1 MNYMKLKYHSY
12 LLLLLL
18 PGLLTTGYMQAQ
30 SNSIWAFDEN
40 GGIYWQ
46 VEESKNHTDHIE
58 MSGFH
63 VSVILTY
70 GVENGGLVLKYHLV
84 FPMLRTIPNNTHAS
98 LAYDFNSKDFLEV
111 LVNSKPVREIPVKFG
126 LNGLLSIETQ
136 AGNLQ
141 VVHEIYPSVDK
152 AVVVD
157 KRVYKNVSAKELK
170 IELPE
175 INDIHTT
182 PEDKGV
188 YGSYIIAAQSDKNGT
203 FTLKPGE
210 TIEYS
215 ILYTGRKA
223 CEPSFYV
230 SVDYELLRRKM
241 FVKNT
246 RTDLVF
252 ESPNDTLNR
261 AFAFAKLRATESIY
275 DTKGGL
281 MHGPGGGSYY
291 AAIWANDQAEY
302 ANPFFPFLGNPAG
315 IESAINSFRHF
326 ARYMNPE
333 YKQIPSSVIAEGV
346 DFWNGAGDR
355 GDMAMIA
362 YGAGRFALA
371 YGDMQTAKNLWPLI
385 EWSLEYCKRK
395 INKDGVVTS
404 DSDELEGR
412 FPAGKANLNTSS
424 LYYDAVNS
432 AIMLGYELGVDET
445 LLQAYKNQ
453 AAAMKQA
460 IENYFGAT
468 IGSFETYRYYKK
480 NTTLRAWICT
490 PLTVGIYDR
499 SESTID
505 ALFSSRLW
513 TKDGLATEEGDV
525 TFWDRS
531 TLYGL
536 RGAFAAG
543 ETERTMK
550 FFNYY
555 SARRL
560 LGDHVPYPVE
570 AYPEGGQQHLSAESA
585 LYCRVVTEGI
595 FGIRPAG
602 LSSFLLTPQLYSEWD
617 HMALRHI
624 RTFDRDFDI
633 EIERTGKDLMIKIL
647 LEGKVFFSEK
657 IKEGDS
663 VKVVF

>member
-1 MNYMKLKYHSY
+1 MLLKNRNFTF
-12 LLLLLL
+12 LLLLF
-18 PGLLTTGYMQAQ
+18 GLVYSGYSQTQ
-30 SNSIWAFDEN
+30 NKFLWNFDEN
-40 GGIYWQ
+40 GGIYWA
-46 VEESKNHTDHIE
+46 VRESQNHTDHIE

-98 LAYDFNSKDFLEV
+98 LAYDFNSSDLQDV
-111 LVNSKPVREIPVKFG
+111 VINSSPVKENPEKFS
-126 LNGLLSIETQ
+126 LNGLLSVNSKANEV
-136 AGNLQ
+136 NVL
-141 VVHEIYPSVDK
+141 HEIYPSVDK
-152 AVVVD
+152 AAVIE
-157 KRVYKNVSAKELK
+157 KRIYKNISGNNISVH
-170 IELPE
+170 LPE
-175 INDIHTT
+175 INKIHKT
-182 PEDKGV
+182 PEKKGV
-188 YGSYIIAAQSDKNGT
+188 YGIYVITARSDKNGD
-203 FTLKPGE
+203 FTLKPDE

-215 ILYTGRKA
+215 IIYSARKA
-223 CEPSFYV
+223 CEPAFYV
-230 SVDYELLRRKM
+230 SADYELLKRKM
-241 FVKNT
+241 FVDGIH
-246 RTDLVF
+246 RDLVF

-261 AFAFAKLRATESIY
+261 VFNFAKIRATESIY

-302 ANPFFPFLGNPAG
+302 ANPFFPFLGNLAG
-315 IESAINSFRHF
+315 NESAINSFLHF

-333 YKQIPSSVIAEGV
+333 YKRIPSSIIAEGV

-371 YGDMQTAKNLWPLI
+371 YGYRQTAKNLWPLV
-385 EWSLEYCKRK
+385 EWSLEYCRRK

-424 LYYDAVNS
+424 LYYDALNTAVL
-432 AIMLGYELGVDET
+432 LGKELKKDES
-445 LLQAYKNQ
+445 LLQAYKKQ
-453 AAAMKQA
+453 ATEMKQA
-460 IENYFGAT
+460 IENYFGAKMD
-468 IGSFETYRYYKK
+468 GFNTYRYYRK

-490 PLTVGIYDR
+490 PLTVGIYER
-499 SESTID
+499 AEGTID
-505 ALFSSRLW
+505 ALFSPRLW

-525 TFWDRS
+525 TFWDRA

-560 LGDHVPYPVE
+560 LGEHVPYPVE

-602 LSSFLLTPQLYSEWD
+602 LSTFTLTPQLFSEWD
-617 HMALRHI
+617 EMALRHI
-624 RTFDRDFDI
+624 RAFKRDFDI
-633 EIERTGKDLMIKIL
+633 EVKRSGKNLQVKVL
-647 LEGKVFFSEK
+647 QNGKVFFSEK

-663 VKVVF
+663 VKIKL

>member
-1 MNYMKLKYHSY
+1 MVDKS
-12 LLLLLL
+12 
-18 PGLLTTGYMQAQ
+18 Q
-30 SNSIWAFDEN
+30 D
-40 GGIYWQ
+40 
-46 VEESKNHTDHIE
+46 HTDHIE

-70 GVENGGLVLKYHLV
+70 GVKSGSLVLKYHLV
-84 FPMLRTIPNNTHAS
+84 FPMLRTIPNDTHAS
-98 LAYDFNSKDFLEV
+98 LAYEFNHSDFPDV
-111 LVNSKPVREIPVKFG
+111 LVSSTPVKESPLRFD
-126 LNGLLSIETQ
+126 LNGFLTNESKTGEIRVE
-136 AGNLQ
+136 
-141 VVHEIYPSVDK
+141 HRIYPSVDK
-152 AVVVD
+152 AAV
-157 KRVYKNVSAKELK
+157 
-170 IELPE
+170 IENRTYTNITGKKLSIHLPE
-175 INDIHTT
+175 VNKIHTT
-182 PEDKGV
+182 PETKGV
-188 YGSYIIAAQSDKNGT
+188 YGSYVIEAKSDKNGDY
-203 FTLKPGE
+203 TLQPDE
-210 TIEYS
+210 AIEYS
-215 ILYTGRKA
+215 IIYTARKA
-223 CEPSFYV
+223 CEPAFYV
-230 SVDYELLRRKM
+230 SPDYELVRRRQ
-241 FVKNT
+241 FVESVRK
-246 RTDLVF
+246 DLVF

-261 AFAFAKLRATESIY
+261 AFAFAKIRATESIY

-302 ANPFFPFLGNPAG
+302 ANPFFPFLGNAAG
-315 IESAINSFRHF
+315 NESAINSFRHF

-333 YKQIPSSVIAEGV
+333 YKRIPSSIIAEGV

-371 YGDMQTAKNLWPLI
+371 YGDRQAAKNLWPLI
-385 EWSLEYCKRK
+385 EWSLEYCRRK
-395 INKDGVVTS
+395 INTDGVVTS

-424 LYYDAVNS
+424 LYYDALRS
-432 AIMLGYELGVDET
+432 AAALGEELGIDDSVVQT
-445 LLQAYKNQ
+445 YIRQAEEIKR
-453 AAAMKQA
+453 A
-460 IENYFGAT
+460 IDNYFGAEME
-468 IGSFETYRYYKK
+468 GFHTYRYYKK
-480 NTTLRAWICT
+480 NTALRAWICT

-499 SESTID
+499 AEGTID
-505 ALFSSRLW
+505 ALFSPRLW

-525 TFWDRS
+525 AFWDRA

-560 LGDHVPYPVE
+560 LGGHVPYPVE

-585 LYCRVVTEGI
+585 LYCRVVTEGV

-602 LSSFLLTPQLYSEWD
+602 LSAFTLTPQLYSGWD
-617 HMALRHI
+617 QMALRHV
-624 RTFDRDFDI
+624 RAFKRDFDI
-633 EIERTGKDLMIKIL
+633 EVKRSGGNLTVKIL
-647 LEGKVFFSEK
+647 QNGKVTFSEK

-663 VKVVF
+663 VKIKF